1 MKTTHIQLTSDT
13 STPTVV
19 NQEHTQTSIQNNVYT
34 LARHTMPSLVQ
45 EALPQHTPAHII
57 QHLKQ
62 SVAIQRGELLQEASS
77 SNNITRSAL
86 DALENRNFRPLHP
99 DALHIRLTASA
110 MGGRRGVSSFP
121 PHPDAPRQLEE
132 IATQLQQ
139 TETAANVLNNM
150 ITTARNTAERLRRRT
165 AANPRS
171 TFARTARRELQ
182 TTNTLIIR
190 ATSNLT
196 RLQEARQALLDEQRN
211 ILNAED

>member
-62 SVAIQRGELLQEASS
+62 SVAIQREGLLQEASS

-86 DALENRNFRPLHP
+86 DALESRNFRPLHP
-99 DALHIRLTASA
+99 DALHVRLTASA
-110 MGGRRGVSSFP
+110 MGGRRGTSSLP
-121 PHPDAPRQLEE
+121 PHPDASRRLEE

-139 TETAANVLNNM
+139 TETATTVLSNT
-150 ITTARNTAERLRRRT
+150 ITTARNTAERLRQT
-165 AANPRS
+165 IAENPRS
-171 TFARTARRELQ
+171 PFANTARRELQ
-182 TTNTLIIR
+182 TTNTLITG

-196 RLQEARQALLDEQRN
+196 RLQETRQALLNEQQD